1 MLSVLKKY
9 SLYIG
14 NFLFAFLILSAIL
27 FIGGFAPFGNKSLA
41 IMDAS
46 IQYLDFFAYWKDV
59 LLGQNSAT
67 FTFSNLLGSGN
78 WSQIT
83 YYLLSPFNLL
93 VVFFSKENLNT
104 FFNLVVVL
112 KLSVAA
118 MTSTIF
124 LNVRTKYSLKK
135 WLLTLLALSYALMQ
149 YNIAQSSNIMWLDG
163 VYLLPLSLLGV
174 YLVTQQRSR
183 GLYLLALSIGF
194 GLIVNWYVGAINCL
208 FSFGWLILEI
218 CLAENITLK
227 KTGWSILSY
236 AWAMIVGIMIS
247 AVTFLPTVSSMG
259 QQSRS
264 GLDWSLMTNT
274 FRGNI
279 LSVIPSYTLGATSS
293 PTNVSLF
300 CGSLVLLGAVSLFF
314 SSGFKTKEKLVLGIF
329 LIISLLMYY
338 WQPLF
343 MLFSLLKDATSYWYR
358 YSYVGSMFLVFMAS
372 LFFEKWSNE
381 PQNNIVP
388 LLKATVS
395 IAGISLV
402 AWYFLLK
409 VSEIRWV
416 QSGIFLGM
424 IVFIL
429 CLVSA
434 LHLQRYKK
442 YVVVSLCLLVG
453 SELSYNTYLLIMNMF
468 SEVKVYQNYVK
479 QQDRQITAL
488 KKYDAGYYRISQTK
502 VKGEEDNINITA
514 NYNEAYGFNYWSIA
528 SYISSPSGTQLKL
541 LSDLGYRTEG
551 DRISIVNT
559 SILPTDSFLGVKYIL
574 SPYPIKGLEKIT
586 LQKANEKDVYKNP
599 YALPL
604 GFIVHDIAERSNGLN
619 VFDYEN
625 EVYAQ
630 AAAIPT
636 KIFKPLAYEKVA
648 TKGGMR
654 YKFKIPTGNYSVY
667 GSLPW
672 KWSVD
677 GTKLDLN
684 GKMQQ
689 VYSTWLSPSVFYVP
703 TTDEDSGYI
712 ELQTNDQ
719 NAFNELQLYLLD
731 LDQLAKVTNEL
742 KEQSVDVKLNVENGK
757 ANFTVDN
764 KQNKRYLQ
772 TTIPYES
779 GWVVKLNGKE
789 IMPKLLD
796 NTLMALPLEKG
807 KNNIT
812 MEYHVVHLKLGAL
825 LTLVGIILLS
835 GTWYLT
841 KKYNRGRK

>member
-1 MLSVLKKY
+1 MLSVLKKN

-27 FIGGFAPFGNKSLA
+27 LMGGFAPFGNKSLA

-93 VVFFSKENLNT
+93 VMFFSKENLNT
-104 FFNLVVVL
+104 FFDLVVIL
-112 KLSVAA
+112 KLSLAA
-118 MTSTIF
+118 MTSAIF

-174 YLVTQQRSR
+174 YLVTQQRSH
-183 GLYLLALSIGF
+183 GIYLLALSIGF
-194 GLIVNWYVGAINCL
+194 GLIINWYVGAINCL

-227 KTGWSILSY
+227 QTRGSILSY
-236 AWAMIVGIMIS
+236 AWAMIIGIMIS
-247 AVTFLPTVSSMG
+247 AVTFLPTISSMG

-264 GLDWSLMTNT
+264 GLDWSLVTNT

-279 LSVIPSYTLGATSS
+279 LSVIPGYTLGATSS

-314 SSGFKTKEKLVLGIF
+314 SSGFRTKEKLVLGIF
-329 LIISLLMYY
+329 LIIALLMYY
-338 WQPLF
+338 WQPLC

-358 YSYVGSMFLVFMAS
+358 YSYVGSMFLIFMAS

-381 PQNNIVP
+381 PKNNIVP
-388 LLKATVS
+388 LLKATIS
-395 IAGISLV
+395 IVGIAFV
-402 AWYFLLK
+402 AWYFLPK
-409 VSEIRWV
+409 VPEIRWV

-429 CLVSA
+429 CLVSDS
-434 LHLQRYKK
+434 HLQRYKK

-479 QQDRQITAL
+479 QQDSQITAL
-488 KKYDAGYYRISQTK
+488 KKYDTGYYRISQTK
-502 VKGEEDNINITA
+502 AKGEEDNINITA
-514 NYNEAYGFNYWSIA
+514 NYNEAYSFNYWSIA

-574 SPYPIKGLEKIT
+574 SPYPIKGLKKLT

-604 GFIVHDIAERSNGLN
+604 GFIVRDIAGRSNGLN

-625 EVYAQ
+625 EVYTQ
-630 AAAIPT
+630 ATAMTT

-648 TKGGMR
+648 TKSGMR

-677 GTKLDLN
+677 GTRLDLN

-712 ELQTNDQ
+712 ELQTDDQ

-731 LDQLAKVTNEL
+731 LNQLAKVTNVL

-812 MEYHVVHLKLGAL
+812 MEYHVVHLKLGTL

>member
-236 AWAMIVGIMIS
+236 AWAMIIGIMIS

-574 SPYPIKGLEKIT
+574 SPYPIKGLEKIM

-684 GKMQQ
+684 GKIQQ

>member
-104 FFNLVVVL
+104 FFDLVVVL

-236 AWAMIVGIMIS
+236 AWAMIIGIMIS

-300 CGSLVLLGAVSLFF
+300 CGSLVLLGVVSLFF

-625 EVYAQ
+625 EVYTQ

>member
-104 FFNLVVVL
+104 FFDLVVVL

-236 AWAMIVGIMIS
+236 AWAMIIGIMIS

-300 CGSLVLLGAVSLFF
+300 CGSLALLGAVSLFF

-402 AWYFLLK
+402 AWYFLPK

-434 LHLQRYKK
+434 SHLQRYKK

-625 EVYAQ
+625 EVYTQ

-742 KEQSVDVKLNVENGK
+742 KKQSVDVKLNVENGK

-796 NTLMALPLEKG
+796 NTLMALPLKKG
-807 KNNIT
+807 KIIIT

>member
-1 MLSVLKKY
+1 
-9 SLYIG
+9 
-14 NFLFAFLILSAIL
+14 
-27 FIGGFAPFGNKSLA
+27 
-41 IMDAS
+41 
-46 IQYLDFFAYWKDV
+46 
-59 LLGQNSAT
+59 
-67 FTFSNLLGSGN
+67 
-78 WSQIT
+78 
-83 YYLLSPFNLL
+83 
-93 VVFFSKENLNT
+93 
-104 FFNLVVVL
+104 
-112 KLSVAA
+112 
-118 MTSTIF
+118 
-124 LNVRTKYSLKK
+124 
-135 WLLTLLALSYALMQ
+135 
-149 YNIAQSSNIMWLDG
+149 MWLDG

-236 AWAMIVGIMIS
+236 AWAMIIGIMIS

>member
-1 MLSVLKKY
+1 
-9 SLYIG
+9 
-14 NFLFAFLILSAIL
+14 
-27 FIGGFAPFGNKSLA
+27 
-41 IMDAS
+41 
-46 IQYLDFFAYWKDV
+46 
-59 LLGQNSAT
+59 
-67 FTFSNLLGSGN
+67 
-78 WSQIT
+78 
-83 YYLLSPFNLL
+83 
-93 VVFFSKENLNT
+93 
-104 FFNLVVVL
+104 
-112 KLSVAA
+112 
-118 MTSTIF
+118 
-124 LNVRTKYSLKK
+124 
-135 WLLTLLALSYALMQ
+135 
-149 YNIAQSSNIMWLDG
+149 
-163 VYLLPLSLLGV
+163 
-174 YLVTQQRSR
+174 
-183 GLYLLALSIGF
+183 
-194 GLIVNWYVGAINCL
+194 
-208 FSFGWLILEI
+208 
-218 CLAENITLK
+218 
-227 KTGWSILSY
+227 
-236 AWAMIVGIMIS
+236 
-247 AVTFLPTVSSMG
+247 
-259 QQSRS
+259 
-264 GLDWSLMTNT
+264 
-274 FRGNI
+274 
-279 LSVIPSYTLGATSS
+279 
-293 PTNVSLF
+293 
-300 CGSLVLLGAVSLFF
+300 
-314 SSGFKTKEKLVLGIF
+314 LVLGIF

-402 AWYFLLK
+402 AWYFLPK

-434 LHLQRYKK
+434 SHLQRYKK

-625 EVYAQ
+625 EVYTQ